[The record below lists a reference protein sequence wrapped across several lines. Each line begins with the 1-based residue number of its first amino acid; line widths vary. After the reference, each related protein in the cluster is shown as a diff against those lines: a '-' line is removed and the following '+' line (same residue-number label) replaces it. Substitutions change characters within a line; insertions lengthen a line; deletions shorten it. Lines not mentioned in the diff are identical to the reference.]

1 MACDKQ
7 MRAVYCVD
15 QCSFKS
21 SNQGAVQQ
29 EALETQGQRNVITCL
44 VSFDAFDASESR
56 GNQWCLK
63 HPHGHIAINS
73 LVSTRIS
80 VSSLR
85 M

>member
-29 EALETQGQRNVITCL
+29 EAQADNAMLLLNWYHLMPLTLPSHAVTSGALSIR
-44 VSFDAFDASESR
+44 D
-56 GNQWCLK
+56 
-63 HPHGHIAINS
+63 HGHIAINS
-73 LVSTRIS
+73 LVSIS